1 MSTVEK
7 GVSSRTPWSL
17 HLKCRFALLSVGVWL
32 YAADTLVT
40 ATTSPGMVLEIGGVE
55 YLNWGLSLYEVGA
68 IIAGAAAG
76 MLCGRFGV
84 KRILC
89 IAALV
94 YAVGCAVAAMAP
106 HMPVVVIGRFVQGL
120 GGGLLMSLCYFAMR
134 EWFAEKLWNQL
145 FAIEAM
151 IWAAGSLLGPLIGGY
166 FVNHSGWRGAF
177 WFFGLQAV
185 VLIIA
190 SVLLPLDAP
199 QKGARAQWPIIP
211 LVFLSAATLMIA
223 RAGIVAGV
231 ATATIECLAGV
242 VLLYVAARF
251 DARSPDRLLPL
262 QFLKYGHPVG
272 SGLLMVL
279 ALSMSTT
286 GFWLYGPLLLKILFG
301 TNPLIAAYILAAEG
315 LAWSLA
321 TVVVSRIDG
330 LSEIL
335 LIRIGVAVICVGASC
350 FAVAVPAG
358 MMNGIV
364 ACALLQGLGFGIC
377 WPAIAHR
384 LVLFS
389 SSPSERSLASA
400 SQTTVQRIGYAVGTA
415 AAGIA
420 ANVAGLSEGISI
432 AAAKAAGF
440 WVFAAFIPILC
451 LALLSS
457 WKFTTAPPIIIS
469 EQATDIPI

>member
-1 MSTVEK
+1 MSTVGQ
-7 GVSSRTPWSL
+7 GVSSQTAWSFRL
-17 HLKCRFALLSVGVWL
+17 MCRFALLSVGVWL

-40 ATTSPGMVLEIGGVE
+40 ATTSPGMVLEIGGVQ
-55 YLNWGLSLYEVGA
+55 YLNWGFSLYEVGA

-76 MLCGRFGV
+76 MLCARFGV

-89 IAALV
+89 IASLV
-94 YAVGCAVAAMAP
+94 YAIGCAVAAMAP
-106 HMPVVVIGRFVQGL
+106 HMPAVLVGRVLQGL
-120 GGGLLMSLCYFAMR
+120 GGGMLMSLCYFAMH
-134 EWFAEKLWNQL
+134 EWFPEELWNRL

-177 WFFGLQAV
+177 WFFGVQAV
-185 VLIIA
+185 ILLIV
-190 SVLLPLDAP
+190 SLWLPLDAP
-199 QKGARAQWPIIP
+199 QKGARTQWPVVP
-211 LVFLSAATLMIA
+211 LVFLTAATLMIA
-223 RAGIVAGV
+223 HAGIAAGV
-231 ATATIECLAGV
+231 ATATFECLAGV

-251 DARSPDRLLPL
+251 DGRAPDRLLPL
-262 QFLKYGHPVG
+262 QFLKAEHPVG
-272 SGLLMVL
+272 AGLLMVL

-321 TVVVSRIDG
+321 TVVISRIDR
-330 LSEIL
+330 LSEIT
-335 LIRIGVAVICVGASC
+335 LIRIGVAAICMGASG
-350 FAVAVPAG
+350 FAIAVPAG
-358 MMNGIV
+358 RMSGIV
-364 ACALLQGLGFGIC
+364 ACSLLQGLGFGLS

-384 LVLFS
+384 LVRFS
-389 SSPSERSLASA
+389 VPSERSLVSA

-420 ANVAGLSEGISI
+420 ANVSRLGEGISI

-440 WVFAAFIPILC
+440 WVFAGFIPILC
-451 LALLSS
+451 VAVLCS
-457 WKFTTAPPIIIS
+457 WRFTAAPPINNR
-469 EQATDIPI
+469 EHVNDTPI

>member
-1 MSTVEK
+1 MSTVEQ
-7 GVSSRTPWSL
+7 GISARPGWSL
-17 HLKCRFALLSVGVWL
+17 HLVGRFALLSIGVWL

-40 ATTSPGMVLEIGGVE
+40 ATTSPGMVLEIGGIE

-76 MLCGRFGV
+76 TLCARFGV

-89 IAALV
+89 IAAVV
-94 YAVGCAVAAMAP
+94 YGVGCAVAAMAL
-106 HMPVVVIGRFVQGL
+106 HMPTVVIGRLIQGL
-120 GGGLLMSLCYFAMR
+120 GGGMLMSLCYFAMN
-134 EWFAEKLWNQL
+134 EWFPEELWNRL
-145 FAIEAM
+145 FAIEAI

-166 FVNHSGWRGAF
+166 FINHSGWRGAF

-185 VLIIA
+185 VLLIV
-190 SVLLPLDAP
+190 SLSLPRDAP
-199 QKGARAQWPIIP
+199 QKSARAQWLVVP
-211 LVFLSAATLMIA
+211 LVFLSTATLMIA
-223 RAGIVAGV
+223 HAGIEAGS
-231 ATATIECLAGV
+231 AAATIECLAGV

-251 DARSPDRLLPL
+251 DGRSHSRLLPVEV
-262 QFLKYGHPVG
+262 LKYQHPIG
-272 SGLLMVL
+272 AGLLMVL
-279 ALSMSTT
+279 ALSVSTT

-301 TNPLIAAYILAAEG
+301 TDPLIAAYILAAEG

-321 TVVVSRIDG
+321 TMAVSGIDR

-335 LIRIGVAVICVGASC
+335 LIRIGVAVICLGASC

-358 MMNGIV
+358 MMSGII
-364 ACALLQGLGFGIC
+364 ACALLQGLGYGIC
-377 WPAIAHR
+377 WPAIARR

-389 SSPSERSLASA
+389 SSRSERSLAPA

-420 ANVAGLSEGISI
+420 ANVSGLSEGISI

-440 WVFAAFIPILC
+440 WVFAGFIPTLC
-451 LALLSS
+451 LAVLCS
-457 WKFTTAPPIIIS
+457 WKFTTAPSTNIS
-469 EQATDIPI
+469 EQANDTPI

>member
-1 MSTVEK
+1 MSTVEQSI
-7 GVSSRTPWSL
+7 SSRPGWSL
-17 HLKCRFALLSVGVWL
+17 HLMARFALLSVGVWL

-40 ATTSPGMVLEIGGVE
+40 ATTSPGMVLEIGGIE
-55 YLNWGLSLYEVGA
+55 YLNWGLSFYEVGA

-76 MLCGRFGV
+76 MLCVRFGV

-94 YAVGCAVAAMAP
+94 YAFGCAVAAMAQ
-106 HMPVVVIGRFVQGL
+106 HMPAVVFGRLVQGL
-120 GGGLLMSLCYFAMR
+120 GGGMLMSLCYFALH
-134 EWFAEKLWNQL
+134 EWFPEKLWNRL
-145 FAIEAM
+145 FAIEAI

-166 FVNHSGWRGAF
+166 FVNHHGWRGAF
-177 WFFGLQAV
+177 WFFGFQAAVLLV
-185 VLIIA
+185 VSL
-190 SVLLPLDAP
+190 SLPLDAP
-199 QKGARAQWPIIP
+199 QKGARAQWPILP

-223 RAGIVAGV
+223 HAGIAAGP

-251 DARSPDRLLPL
+251 DGRSSDRLLPVEL
-262 QFLKYGHPVG
+262 LKYRHPVG
-272 SGLLMVL
+272 AGLLMVL

-301 TNPLIAAYILAAEG
+301 TNPLIAGYILAAEG

-321 TVVVSRIDG
+321 TIVVSRIHG
-330 LSEIL
+330 LSEIV
-335 LIRIGVAVICVGASC
+335 LIRTGVAVICLGAAC

-358 MMNGIV
+358 MMSGIV
-364 ACALLQGLGFGIC
+364 ACALLQGLGFGIS

-389 SSPSERSLASA
+389 SSRSERSLASA

-420 ANVAGLSEGISI
+420 ANVSGLSEGISI

-440 WVFAAFIPILC
+440 WVFAGFIPILC
-451 LALLSS
+451 IAVLSS
-457 WKFTTAPPIIIS
+457 WKFTTASPTKTS
-469 EQATDIPI
+469 EQANDTPM